1 MDHYQCI
8 QMKDSEDAAI
18 LKRFVEKERI
28 FEFLAGLNLEFDQV
42 QVQVLGKEDLPS
54 LNETISIIWAEEG
67 RRGVMMNQTPM
78 VESSAMLSNAG
89 NMKNVVAENQLNA
102 ANKWPDSFR
111 WCNYYKK
118 PGHTKDMCW
127 KLHGRTPNFN
137 NDIIIGAG
145 DLTVDSNK
153 KFKDRQIL
161 PIAIHQTMR
170 MRPQ

>member
-102 ANKWPDSFR
+102 ANK
-111 WCNYYKK
+111 
-118 PGHTKDMCW
+118 
-127 KLHGRTPNFN
+127 
-137 NDIIIGAG
+137 
-145 DLTVDSNK
+145 
-153 KFKDRQIL
+153 
-161 PIAIHQTMR
+161 
-170 MRPQ
+170 